1 MKKPSLLRRSLAA
14 LANAPGK
21 TLKRLLGRGDA
32 AGPKGTR
39 PVAEGHRAPSSL
51 SSTPGKDA
59 PSRERHRRGAP
70 RSGKKQGSGKAVQ
83 QSSPAHRTA
92 TSQSS
97 MDPPPS
103 PPARFR
109 WIDTDE
115 DLASLTTDLSAKLE
129 RGEFTRSF
137 LDTEADSLHHYTEK
151 LCLLQLAAGGEYF
164 LIDPLKCS
172 NLPLLFEVLDRTE
185 LWLHGADYDLT
196 LLKRQCA
203 WTPGRVHDTQ
213 IAARLTGHRAFGLAA
228 LVQHYC
234 GVALCKSSQKADW
247 SQRPLPEKMQAYAV
261 DDVRYLG
268 VLVERLLVELES
280 GRRLAWFEQSCESLR
295 QDVLG
300 RTEKDRTDAWRIS
313 GSGNLRPKGLAMLKE
328 LWWWRDTT
336 ASEKDVP
343 PFKVLN
349 NQQLINLALE
359 FQEEGRTTHPPRWRP
374 KWRETFTAAV
384 HRVRQSDPETWPQR
398 LRRHQRRSTDEERA
412 RIEQLCALR
421 EAKAGKLGIEPSLL
435 GSRDTLTDVV
445 LNGGTNGFDA
455 LMPWQK
461 EVLGLE

>member
-1 MKKPSLLRRSLAA
+1 MKKQSLLRRSLSA
-14 LANAPGK
+14 LASAPGK
-21 TLKRLLGRGDA
+21 TLKRLLGRGEA
-32 AGPKGTR
+32 AVSKGSR
-39 PVAEGHRAPSSL
+39 PGAESGRSS
-51 SSTPGKDA
+51 SPAVSKPGKDA
-59 PSRERHRRGAP
+59 HTRERPRRGP
-70 RSGKKQGSGKAVQ
+70 QRQGKKQGPGKSVQ

-92 TSQSS
+92 TSPSP
-97 MDPPPS
+97 MDSPPS
-103 PPARFR
+103 PPADFR

-115 DLASLTTDLSAKLE
+115 ELAALTTDLSARLE

-151 LCLLQLAAGGEYF
+151 LCLLQLAAGDKYF

-203 WTPGRVHDTQ
+203 WTPTRVHDTQ

-268 VLVERLLVELES
+268 VLVERLLAELES
-280 GRRLAWFEQSCESLR
+280 GSRLAWFEQSCESLR
-295 QDVLG
+295 KDVLG

-384 HRVRQSDPETWPQR
+384 HRVRQSDPDTWPQR
-398 LRRHQRRSTDEERA
+398 LKRHQRRSTDEERA
-412 RIEQLCALR
+412 RVEQLCALR

-445 LNGGTNGFDA
+445 LNGGANGSDA

-461 EVLGLE
+461 EVLGLD